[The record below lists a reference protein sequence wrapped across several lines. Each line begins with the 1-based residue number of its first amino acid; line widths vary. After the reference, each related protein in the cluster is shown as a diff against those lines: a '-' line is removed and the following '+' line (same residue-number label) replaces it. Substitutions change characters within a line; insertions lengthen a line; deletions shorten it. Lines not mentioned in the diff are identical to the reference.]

1 MFKVWETDNK
11 KLSLH
16 ITITSKSK
24 KTFRV
29 ASSDYGKAN
38 SKYSDRTIIVEG
50 KRTIFLSFPISP
62 KQIIIGVQNF
72 NDKNDEDFEVI
83 IEEKPLT
90 TYNVWLDS
98 QTRDFLQLAL
108 VFSQTCGFENA
119 NPSGRLISSPDKEF
133 KIKYFPIIK
142 DYLSG
147 RSLSTPARIAHK
159 SGIIEVS
166 KMRFDKYTVPMRMMI
181 LLHEFAHKYKN
192 PAMDLPISDEI
203 GADINA
209 LYIYLGMGFSKVD
222 AIYVYANVFLNAQT
236 DQNIARMRKI
246 VDYINKFSN
255 EEFAKRQI

>member
-1 MFKVWETDNK
+1 MALCSQLFFCK
-11 KLSLH
+11 K
-16 ITITSKSK
+16 
-24 KTFRV
+24 
-29 ASSDYGKAN
+29 
-38 SKYSDRTIIVEG
+38 
-50 KRTIFLSFPISP
+50 
-62 KQIIIGVQNF
+62 
-72 NDKNDEDFEVI
+72 
-83 IEEKPLT
+83 
-90 TYNVWLDS
+90 
-98 QTRDFLQLAL
+98 
-108 VFSQTCGFENA
+108 
-119 NPSGRLISSPDKEF
+119 F